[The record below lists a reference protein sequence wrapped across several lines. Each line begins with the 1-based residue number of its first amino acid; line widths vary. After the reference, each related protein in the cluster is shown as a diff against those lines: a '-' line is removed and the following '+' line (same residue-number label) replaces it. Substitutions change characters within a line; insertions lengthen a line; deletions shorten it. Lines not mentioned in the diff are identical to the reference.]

1 MATETSDP
9 DSERALR
16 PRLRALIHD
25 AVRRRLTLSIL
36 MLLALLVAPFGRM
49 AAAEAMAMPH
59 HAAPAAM
66 AGHCGDTPAPDQAP
80 AERGAMTIDCL
91 VACATIAA
99 PDAPELAVVESLV
112 VSPQPCR
119 LSTFIG
125 IQHQAD
131 PPPPRRS

>member
-1 MATETSDP
+1 MQRRV
-9 DSERALR
+9 RA
-16 PRLRALIHD
+16 PNHAS
-25 AVRRRLTLSIL
+25 VQRRLLLSAL
-36 MLLALLVAPFGRM
+36 MLLALFVAPFGRM

-99 PDAPELAVVESLV
+99 PDAPELAAVAPLV
-112 VSPQPCR
+112 VLPQPCR
-119 LSTFIG
+119 LCTFIG
-125 IQHQAD
+125 IQPQAD